1 MYYQKLK
8 LFTKKRRISSDHG
21 NFLGNHLRLNVAK
34 VLEDLVEDLDDL
46 IGVLCGDLIGDVVVG
61 LHGLRD
67 GIDEVAEAEVE
78 ELVLIEGRHMQV
90 GEHVGQEGQGL
101 VVQGG
106 DVERLHELGVNL
118 VDLGANNR
126 GEQVV
131 VAASDHANLVLGNH
145 NIGHGD
151 AGDVQIEFPA
161 RVNGNIGY
169 S

>member
-1 MYYQKLK
+1 LYYQKFK
-8 LFTKKRRISSDHG
+8 LFTKKRRISSDHC
-21 NFLGNHLRLNVAK
+21 NFLGNLLRLNVAK

-78 ELVLIEGRHMQV
+78 ELVLIEGRNVQV

-106 DVERLHELGVNL
+106 DVEGLHELGVNL
-118 VDLGANNR
+118 VDLRANNR

-131 VAASDHANLVLGNH
+131 IAATNHANLVLGNH
-145 NIGHGD
+145 NIGHCD
-151 AGDVQIEFPA
+151 AGDVQVEFPA
-161 RVNGNIGY
+161 RVNSDIGD